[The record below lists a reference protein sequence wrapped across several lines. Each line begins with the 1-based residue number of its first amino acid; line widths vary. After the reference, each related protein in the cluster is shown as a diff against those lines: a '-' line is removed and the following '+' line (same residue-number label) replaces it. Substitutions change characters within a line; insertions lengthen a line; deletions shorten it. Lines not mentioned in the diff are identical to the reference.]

1 MHQPPPPAPSTP
13 LPPIPCVQ
21 DDDRPWLPMDANLP
35 GLEIKYLHI
44 NVASDELTVLL
55 KMPVGLALP
64 RHRHDGPVFVYTLQ
78 GEWRY
83 REYDWIA
90 RPGST
95 VLEPTGSHH
104 TPEALASDTGMVVT
118 FNVMRGDLVL
128 LDDAGTETA
137 RENCRVALLRERK
150 FARSVGTAGIT
161 PPFVTR

>member
-1 MHQPPPPAPSTP
+1 MNPSLPPASAAL
-13 LPPIPCVQ
+13 LPPISCLQ
-21 DDDRPWLPMDANLP
+21 DGDRPWLPMDARLP
-35 GLEIKYLHI
+35 GLAIKYLHI
-44 NVASDELTVLL
+44 NVADDEMTVLL

-64 RHRHDGPVFVYTLQ
+64 RHRHDGAVFVYTLQ

-95 VLEPTGSHH
+95 VLEPAGSHH
-104 TPEALASDTGMVVT
+104 TPEAIASETGEVVT

-128 LDDAGTETA
+128 LDEAGNETA
-137 RENCRVALLRERK
+137 RENGRVALLRERK
-150 FARSVGTAGIT
+150 FARATPDVA